1 MLYHVLHI
9 RMRLIFIAFLLASPA
24 DSQTDP
30 RTFALMAWGQSP
42 SDETQLRGM
51 KEAGL
56 NISGFC
62 QVVDLE
68 KVRAAGL
75 SCFVQSPAIDKLDWL
90 NLPADAELRSTVA
103 GLSREVG
110 GNPGAVGIFLRDEP
124 NAAMMPGLGKV
135 STMLRES
142 MPGLWPYV
150 NLFPARV
157 SADRLGTS
165 DYGAYVRMLVSTIH
179 QPFLSYDNYSLV
191 GGEMLDYFYTNLD
204 VVRRL
209 SIETRTPFWNCILAN
224 AHFNYMEPSDATFNL
239 QVYASLA
246 YGARGIQYFTYFSPA
261 IGNFRL
267 AAVDQF
273 GNRTATWDILR
284 RINNQVRMLA
294 PTMVRLRSTG
304 VYHYPSVPE
313 QGKPLAE
320 SKLVESVEM
329 TQRFVRSPAGSRFLI
344 GEFEDDQGRPYFM
357 LVNKDLNNSF
367 QVKIHL
373 RKAGAKL
380 WQISQYTGHEEAFGG
395 EMEWLAPGQGVLFRI
410 GEER

>member
-1 MLYHVLHI
+1 
-9 RMRLIFIAFLLASPA
+9 MRLILTAFLFTSLAF
-24 DSQTDP
+24 SQVDP
-30 RTFALMAWGQSP
+30 KTFAIMAWGESP
-42 SDETQLRGM
+42 SDEAQLRGM
-51 KEAGL
+51 REAGL

-62 QVVDLE
+62 RAADLE

-75 SCFVQSPAIDKLDWL
+75 TCFVQSPEIDKLDWMK
-90 NLPADAELRSTVA
+90 LPADSELRATVA
-103 GLSREVG
+103 SLRQEVG
-110 GNPGAVGIFLRDEP
+110 GNTAALGVFLRDEP

-135 STMLRES
+135 STMLHES

-165 DYGAYVRMLVSTIH
+165 DYGEYVRMLVGTIH

-204 VVRRL
+204 VVRRMSL
-209 SIETRTPFWNCILAN
+209 ETKTPFWNCILAN
-224 AHFNYMEPSDATFNL
+224 SHFNYMEPSDATFNL

-246 YGARGIQYFTYFSPA
+246 YGARGIQYFTYFAPA

-273 GNRTATWDILR
+273 GNRTATWDMLR
-284 RINNQVRMLA
+284 RINNQLRMLT
-294 PTMVRLRSTG
+294 PTMVRLKSTG

-313 QGKPLAE
+313 QGRPLSE

-329 TQRFVRSPAGSRFLI
+329 TQRLVRSPAGGRFLI
-344 GEFEDDQGRPYFM
+344 GEFEDEQGRPYFM

-367 QVKIHL
+367 QVKVHL
-373 RKAGAKL
+373 RKAGGKL
-380 WQISQYTGHEEAFGG
+380 RQVSQYSGKEKSFGG
-395 EMEWLAPGQGVLFRI
+395 EMEWLAPGQGVLFRV
-410 GEER
+410 GDGK

>member
-1 MLYHVLHI
+1 MRPFFFVVLVTSG
-9 RMRLIFIAFLLASPA
+9 LVNAQTDPKAFAVMAWGESPA
-24 DSQTDP
+24 DEQ
-30 RTFALMAWGQSP
+30 
-42 SDETQLRGM
+42 QLRGM

-62 QVVDLE
+62 RAADLE

-75 SCFVQSPAIDKLDWL
+75 SCFVQSPSIDGLDWMR
-90 NLPADAELRSTVA
+90 LPGDAELRSMVDSLRRDI
-103 GLSREVG
+103 GS
-110 GNPGAVGIFLRDEP
+110 NPAAVGVFLRDEP
-124 NAAMMPGLGKV
+124 NAPMMAGLGKV
-135 STMLRES
+135 SALLRES

-165 DYGAYVRMLVSTIH
+165 DYGSYVRMLVQTIH

-204 VVRRL
+204 MVRR
-209 SIETRTPFWNCILAN
+209 SSVETKTPFWNCILAN

-246 YGARGIQYFTYFSPA
+246 YGARGIQYFTYTSPA

-267 AAVDQF
+267 AAVDQY
-273 GNRTATWDILR
+273 GNRTATWDMLR
-284 RINNQVRMLA
+284 RINNQIRVLA
-294 PTMVRLRSTG
+294 PTMIRLRSTG
-304 VYHYPSVPE
+304 VFHYPSVPE
-313 QGKPLAE
+313 QGQPLSA

-329 TQRFVRSPAGSRFLI
+329 TQRFVRSPAAGRFLV
-344 GEFEDDQGRPYFM
+344 GEFEDEQGRPYFM

-367 QVKIHL
+367 QVKVHL
-373 RKAGAKL
+373 RKAGGKL
-380 WQISQYTGHEEAFGG
+380 WQVSQYSGKEEAFSG
-395 EMEWLAPGQGVLFRI
+395 EMEWIAPGAGVLFRI
-410 GEER
+410 GDEK